1 MSKGKIAPSLQ
12 AIVKSL
18 SKIVELSPDLL
29 IFFGISLIVFKLSVI
44 TSPVVP
50 SPLDVPKTKTP
61 FL

>member
-29 IFFGISLIVFKLSVI
+29 IFFAFIIFIL
-44 TSPVVP
+44 
-50 SPLDVPKTKTP
+50 SPLYVNHDPGFGP
-61 FL
+61 CARMWL